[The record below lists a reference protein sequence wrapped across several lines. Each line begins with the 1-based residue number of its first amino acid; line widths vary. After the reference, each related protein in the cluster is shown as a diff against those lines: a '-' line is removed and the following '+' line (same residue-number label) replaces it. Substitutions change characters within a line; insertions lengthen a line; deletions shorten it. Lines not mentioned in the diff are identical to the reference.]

1 MNTLE
6 YLKAYKPINDQEKYD
21 KEAMITFIER
31 NDDFLLRSNLAGHF
45 TASAIIVNKER
56 TKVLFAHHN
65 IYNSW
70 AWVGGHMD
78 GDDDPLYVAIKEAK
92 EETGLVNVMPVSDQ
106 IAGIDT
112 VYVMPHIKN
121 GAHISDHLHFNITFI
136 LEADETEE
144 VSAKEDENSGV
155 RWFLFE
161 EVYDYVSEPR
171 MVPIYTKLINVAKS
185 L

>member
-6 YLKAYKPINDQEKYD
+6 YLKQYVPKNEQEIYD
-21 KEAMITFIER
+21 LQAMLTFIER
-31 NDDFLLRSNLAGHF
+31 NDDFLYRSNLVGHF
-45 TASAIIVNKER
+45 TSSAIIINKER
-56 TKVLFAHHN
+56 TKVLFVHHN

-92 EETGLVNVMPVSDQ
+92 EETGLQNVKPISNE
-106 IAGIDT
+106 IAGIDSI
-112 VYVMPHIKN
+112 YVMQHTKN
-121 GAHISDHLHFNITFI
+121 NRHISDHLHFNITFI
-136 LEADETEE
+136 LEADEKEHTQ
-144 VSAKEDENSGV
+144 VKEDENSGV

-161 EVYDYVSEPR
+161 DIYKYVSEPR
-171 MVPIYTKLINVAKS
+171 MLPIYSKLIKVAKN